1 MATLSARLQQF
12 ELDTRMKE
20 AEIARLKAIISG
32 DERRGSEQSDESL
45 VDEHGEVSTRKT
57 TEEETQGLPPSSDGR
72 LEWPN
77 LPDDSDTSQATPDM
91 APNTYDK

>member
-1 MATLSARLQQF
+1 MATLSARLQQL

-45 VDEHGEVSTRKT
+45 VDEHGEVSPRKT
-57 TEEETQGLPPSSDGR
+57 TRGETQGLPPSSGR